1 MPYVPFKRRRV
12 HASEAYGVPTSRRK
26 QRVYM
31 VAQKKAWRQEVRDV
45 INDTSETKRKAAD
58 ITPTSITTTVITHEL
73 TDIDQGDG
81 VAQRDGHQ
89 IYTRS
94 YAGRFVVQQGASAT
108 GCQYVRFVLY
118 TPKNIDSLE
127 TTMTYVDRIDPDD
140 FIIYWD
146 KLVKVDDNN
155 PCKIVKLGKKW
166 WSKKIPGLLTQYSSS
181 TAGDLIR
188 KNVCLAIVSSTDT
201 NPPTYSGYHTLFFK
215 DK

>member
-1 MPYVPFKRRRV
+1 MPFGTKRRI
-12 HASEAYGVPTSRRK
+12 HASEAFGVGTVRRK
-26 QRVYM
+26 QRVYR
-31 VAQKKAWRQEVRDV
+31 VAARKSWRQEVRDV
-45 INDTSETKRKAAD
+45 INDTAETKRKATD
-58 ITPTSITTTVITHEL
+58 IASTNVTTTVISHEL

-81 VAQRDGHQ
+81 VAHRDGHQ

-94 YAGRFVVQQGASAT
+94 YAGRFVVQQGAAAT

-127 TTMTYVDRIDPDD
+127 TTMTYLDRIDPDNY
-140 FIIYWD
+140 IIYWD
-146 KLVKVDDNN
+146 KLVKVDDTN
-155 PCKIVKLGKKW
+155 PCKIIKLGKKW
-166 WSKKIPGLLTQYSSS
+166 YSNKIPGLLTEYSSS

-188 KNVCLAIVSSTDT
+188 KPVVLAMCSSTDT